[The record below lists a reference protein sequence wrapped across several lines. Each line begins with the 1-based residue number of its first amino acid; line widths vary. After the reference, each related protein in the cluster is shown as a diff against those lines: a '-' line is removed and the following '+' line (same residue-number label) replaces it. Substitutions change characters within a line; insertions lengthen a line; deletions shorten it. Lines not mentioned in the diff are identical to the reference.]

1 VGGAL
6 LIVVALLAGLP
17 GPPGPIGRGGQRS
30 HEEALEEFK
39 QERFRVLHESGQR
52 HLEYG
57 LELRKKGLRI
67 QAAAQIVLSVDVSR
81 GRNGTARYVLELMR
95 SFEDGFWRRRPAP
108 VTPAK
113 LAAYWKEADEL
124 RARDLAD
131 RVALVRWAAKRD
143 LEQQA
148 YEELREVLLE
158 TDEPLAFD
166 AKGRLVVG
174 KTELDPALSDR
185 VRADAIEING
195 LPYVR
200 DTFLRRVPQVKR
212 VFEKSTPE
220 LRVRSTTSVEEAEHV
235 HAACAA
241 LLPVLDADLGL
252 APGRRLQVI
261 VIGERAHYNTYLDLA
276 DLSSHRA
283 ADGFADRVAATA
295 VLCREG
301 SDDAHVLGLAL
312 HELAHLHQLSV
323 TPTAFPSWY
332 REGWAE
338 SFGGTGTFT
347 FDGTTLETRLPMSAA
362 RLAEVRAAPFPLREL
377 LDADALALLA
387 ADKTAARRYYAQSW
401 AFLRFL
407 EQGAGSAIA
416 ERLERWRSMCLGAVL
431 GADLYEPYAM
441 DATKSQALF
450 DEYFATDL
458 ARLEQEFGV
467 WLAAQ

>member
-1 VGGAL
+1 VIAFDVGPANAL
-6 LIVVALLAGLP
+6 IDGVAEILTEGRERMDRHGHRALRGHVDPDLLA
-17 GPPGPIGRGGQRS
+17 R
-30 HEEALEEFK
+30 
-39 QERFRVLHESGQR
+39 
-52 HLEYG
+52 
-57 LELRKKGLRI
+57 
-67 QAAAQIVLSVDVSR
+67 
-81 GRNGTARYVLELMR
+81 LM
-95 SFEDGFWRRRPAP
+95 
-108 VTPAK
+108 
-113 LAAYWKEADEL
+113 
-124 RARDLAD
+124 
-131 RVALVRWAAKRD
+131 
-143 LEQQA
+143 
-148 YEELREVLLE
+148 
-158 TDEPLAFD
+158 
-166 AKGRLVVG
+166 
-174 KTELDPALSDR
+174 
-185 VRADAIEING
+185 RADAIEING

-323 TPTAFPSWY
+323 TPAAFPSWY

-401 AFLRFL
+401 AFLRFMRR
-407 EQGAGSAIA
+407 GAGDALAAKFVDWETRCRGQALGFELGGASEDAHRA
-416 ERLERWRSMCLGAVL
+416 AAALFQRMFEEDLDKLERG
-431 GADLYEPYAM
+431 
-441 DATKSQALF
+441 
-450 DEYFATDL
+450 
-458 ARLEQEFGV
+458 FGE
-467 WLAAQ
+467 WLIRQ